1 MSEESGDSAPWPP
14 LPSSGFI
21 RGREATL
28 SACRSQYARW
38 RGKAGVQRAILIQ
51 AERAGSTSAVGLKII
66 ATGAR
71 VAATLPEVELLG
83 TDPPQAAP

>member
-1 MSEESGDSAPWPP
+1 MAPAVLKRLHPRPGGHIIGVP
-14 LPSSGFI
+14 LDIAVP
-21 RGREATL
+21 
-28 SACRSQYARW
+28 QYARW

-51 AERAGSTSAVGLKII
+51 AERAGSTAAVGLKII